1 MSEVILETQGITKT
15 FGGLTAVGDVSIRL
29 EKGEIL
35 GIIGANGAGKT
46 TLFNLISG
54 LLPVSSGKLFLEGKD
69 VTKASAHK
77 ICALGV
83 GRTYQIVKTFGNLS
97 VQENTMVGAFL
108 RYHKEGDAR
117 KKAEEVLR
125 FTGLYDVRN
134 VLGSNLTLTQ
144 MKRLEVARALA
155 TEPKIL
161 LLDEV
166 NAGLNPSEHPFIIK
180 LIQDIR
186 NSGISI
192 IMIEHVMRVI
202 MNISDRIYAMNQ
214 GRLIAEGLPKAVAE
228 DPQVIKSYFGERRN
242 AEHQ

>member
-1 MSEVILETQGITKT
+1 MSDIILETRGITKV
-15 FGGLTAVGDVSIRL
+15 FGGLTAVGDISIHL
-29 EKGEIL
+29 NKGEIL

-54 LLPVSSGKLFLEGKD
+54 LLPSSSGQIILEGKD
-69 VTKASAHK
+69 VTRYPAHK
-77 ICALGV
+77 ICAMGI

-97 VQENTMVGAFL
+97 VLENTMVGAFL
-108 RYHKEGDAR
+108 RYPKADDAR
-117 KKAEEVLR
+117 AKALEVLQ

-166 NAGLNPSEHPFIIK
+166 NAGLNPSDHPFIIK

-186 NSGISI
+186 DSGVSI

-202 MNISDRIYAMNQ
+202 MNISNRIYAMNQ
-214 GRLIAEGLPKAVAE
+214 GRLIAEGLPAEVAA

-242 AEHQ
+242 AEH

>member
-15 FGGLTAVGDVSIRL
+15 FGGLTAVGDVSIQL

-97 VQENTMVGAFL
+97 VLENTMVGAFL
-108 RYHKEGDAR
+108 RYHKEDDAR
-117 KKAEEVLR
+117 KKSEEVLR